1 MVEAY
6 TRTMRRYAVFAG
18 RASRSV
24 FWTFALVQATI
35 LLAALLLAFVVHY
48 ALAIFSAVYIVGTL
62 IPTLAAITRR
72 LHDIG
77 KSIGWLLFGVGVAS
91 LALVIAFAHFVFGDM
106 ALGIAFYD
114 EGRLDEL
121 PDGIVKE
128 SIRDTFLRAGLLSFG
143 IGAVIAVIGGTLAIG
158 LVALL
163 GQPGDPGENKY
174 GPAP

>member
-1 MVEAY
+1 MVDAY

-24 FWTFALVQATI
+24 FWMFVLVQAAI

-48 ALAIFSAVYIVGTL
+48 AFAIVSAVYIVATL
-62 IPTLAAITRR
+62 IPTLAAIARR
-72 LHDIG
+72 LHDIE
-77 KSIGWLLFGVGVAS
+77 KSIGWLLIGVGVAS
-91 LALVIAFAHFVFGDM
+91 LAFVIAFAHFVFGDM

-114 EGRLDEL
+114 EGRLDEF
-121 PDGIVKE
+121 PEGTVKD
-128 SIRDTFLRAGLLSFG
+128 SIRETFLRAGLLSFG
-143 IGAVIAVIGGTLAIG
+143 IGAVVAAIGGTLAIR

-163 GQPGDPGENKY
+163 GQPGDPRENKY

>member
-6 TRTMRRYAVFAG
+6 TQTMWRYAVFGG
-18 RASRSV
+18 RTNRSV
-24 FWTFALVQATI
+24 FWLFALVQVAI

-48 ALAIFSAVYIVGTL
+48 AFAFFSAGYIVGTL
-62 IPTLAAITRR
+62 VPTLAAITRR

-77 KSIGWLLFGVGVAS
+77 KSIGWLLIGVGIAS
-91 LALVIAFAHFVFGDM
+91 LAFVIAFAHFVFGDM
-106 ALGIAFYD
+106 ALGIALYD
-114 EGRLDEL
+114 EGRIDEI

-128 SIRDTFLRAGLLSFG
+128 SIRNTFLRAGLLSFG
-143 IGAVIAVIGGTLAIG
+143 IGAVVAAIGGTLAIR

-174 GPAP
+174 GPAR